1 MTYVIGVTGNIGVGK
16 STVLRML
23 EKLGAKII
31 DADELVHQVMAQG
44 TTIWRAIVK
53 DFGEGVLDEQGG
65 IDRKKLASIVFED
78 RAALKRLEYIVHPAV
93 QERFL
98 EVVRT
103 SEAPVIAVEAVKLIE
118 SGVHRELDSLWLVT
132 CPAEERLR
140 RLVEN
145 RGADPDDIRERLEA
159 QMPESEQAEWA
170 DVVIENGGTLEETWE
185 QVRAEWMKIQRRVC
199 PQD

>member
-185 QVRAEWMKIQRRVC
+185 QVRAEWMKIQGRVC

>member
-1 MTYVIGVTGNIGVGK
+1 MTYVIGLTGNIGVGK

-23 EKLGAKII
+23 EKLGAKIV

-44 TTIWRAIVK
+44 TTVWRAIV
-53 DFGEGVLDEQGG
+53 DNFGEGILDQQGG
-65 IDRKKLASIVFED
+65 IDREKLASIVFED
-78 RAALKRLEYIVHPAV
+78 RAALKRLEDIVHPAV
-93 QERFL
+93 DERFL
-98 EVVRT
+98 DVVRT
-103 SEAPVIAVEAVKLIE
+103 AEEPVIAVEAVKLIE
-118 SGVHRELDSLWLVT
+118 SRVRSELDSLWLVT
-132 CPAEERLR
+132 CPSDVRLR

-159 QMPESEQAEWA
+159 QMPENEQAEWA

-185 QVRAEWMKIQRRVC
+185 QVRAEWVKIQVQVC

>member
-44 TTIWRAIVK
+44 TTVWRAVVK
-53 DFGEGVLDEQGG
+53 NFGGGILDEQGG

-78 RAALKRLEYIVHPAV
+78 RAALKRLEDIVHPAV
-93 QERFL
+93 DERFL
-98 EVVRT
+98 QVVRT

-118 SGVHRELDSLWLVT
+118 SGVHSELDSLWLVT

-185 QVRAEWMKIQRRVC
+185 QVRAEWMKIQGRVC

>member
-1 MTYVIGVTGNIGVGK
+1 MTYVIGLTGNIGSGK

-23 EKLGAKII
+23 EKLGAKIV
-31 DADELVHQVMAQG
+31 DADELVHQVMAPG
-44 TTIWRAIVK
+44 TTVWRAIVEN
-53 DFGEGVLDEQGG
+53 FGEGVLDRQGG

-78 RAALKRLEYIVHPAV
+78 RAALKRLEDIVHPAV
-93 QERFL
+93 DSRFM
-98 EVVRT
+98 EVIRT
-103 SEAPVIAVEAVKLIE
+103 SEEPVIAVEAVKLIE
-118 SGVHRELDSLWLVT
+118 SGVHGELDSLWLVT

-145 RGADPDDIRERLEA
+145 RGADPEHIRERLEA
-159 QMPESEQAEWA
+159 QMPENEQAEWA

-185 QVRAEWMKIQRRVC
+185 QVQAEWAKIQEQLC